1 MIDEIWETIERVAAV
16 ITILQ
21 ATPKVINFTT
31 RLIVTIKRRFSKPK
45 RKIK

>member
-1 MIDEIWETIERVAAV
+1 MTDEIWEVIEKAAAV

-21 ATPKVINFTT
+21 ATPRVISFAKRLFTE
-31 RLIVTIKRRFSKPK
+31 IKRRFSKPK

>member
-21 ATPKVINFTT
+21 ATPKAIEITS
-31 RLIVTIKRRFSKPK
+31 RLIVAIKRRFSKPK

>member
-1 MIDEIWETIERVAAV
+1 MIDEIWEVIERVAAA

-21 ATPKVINFTT
+21 ATPKVIDFTT
-31 RLIVTIKRRFSKPK
+31 RLITEIKRRFSKPK